1 MNLSDLNA
9 RFKWTQDSRF
19 WDSWRR
25 LRGSGPLKGDCDD
38 YAVTALHIACGGWTG
53 FWWALVTFR
62 ACFWF
67 TRLREG
73 ELHMMVWRKG
83 MGWIDNAHPLWGPR
97 QLPRLFPMPWPGVIL
112 KLMMGLVR

>member
-9 RFKWTQDSRF
+9 RFKWTQDSR
-19 WDSWRR
+19 
-25 LRGSGPLKGDCDD
+25 
-38 YAVTALHIACGGWTG
+38 
-53 FWWALVTFR
+53 
-62 ACFWF
+62 FWF